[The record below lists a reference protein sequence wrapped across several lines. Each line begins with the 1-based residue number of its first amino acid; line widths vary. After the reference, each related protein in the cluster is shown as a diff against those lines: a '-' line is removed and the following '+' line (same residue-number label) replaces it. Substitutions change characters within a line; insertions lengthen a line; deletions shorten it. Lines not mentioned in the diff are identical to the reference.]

1 MHYLLKAA
9 DVGTCVI
16 SEFKCM
22 PQAEISPDD
31 ITAYNHLQIGFVDL
45 AVKALQSLQCV
56 QLGDE
61 DAEVTE
67 HGFVPAKYSYT
78 FDASPGNIDANASF
92 QLLQASLSLLSRLAP
107 TTLGSSSKLGDY
119 QSYTFGVDSAACLK
133 E

>member
-1 MHYLLKAA
+1 
-9 DVGTCVI
+9 
-16 SEFKCM
+16 M
-22 PQAEISPDD
+22 PQAEISRDD

-61 DAEVTE
+61 DAEVSE
-67 HGFVPAKYSYT
+67 HGFAPAKYGYT

-107 TTLGSSSKLGDY
+107 TTLGSSSKLGD
-119 QSYTFGVDSAACLK
+119 
-133 E
+133 